1 MVVILRFLAEYCGFL
16 FSPDRF
22 RFVDS
27 LAESASGDAMVVL
40 ESGTLR
46 LRITHD
52 RGQLL
57 LEFQP
62 IHGKRSD
69 WFSLGLLRGVLLG
82 DRDGSE
88 VLDPAWARFLSDSLG
103 DLERT
108 LADSDKAKHLIDQLK
123 LQGRLRAKELF
134 G

>member
-1 MVVILRFLAEYCGFL
+1 MVVILRFLAEHCGFL
-16 FSPDRF
+16 FGPGRF

-27 LAESASGDAMVVL
+27 LAESAFGDAMVVL

-46 LRITHD
+46 LRFTHD

-62 IHGKRSD
+62 IGGKRTD

-82 DRDGSE
+82 DRGGSE
-88 VLDPAWARFLSDSLG
+88 VLDPAWASFLADSLD
-103 DLERT
+103 DLDRT
-108 LADSDKAKHLIDQLK
+108 LADAEKAKHLIEQLK
-123 LQGRLRAKELF
+123 HQAGLRAKALF

>member
-1 MVVILRFLAEYCGFL
+1 MVEILRFLAEYCGFL
-16 FSPDRF
+16 FGAGHF
-22 RFVDS
+22 RLVDS
-27 LAESASGDAMVVL
+27 LAESASGDAMVLL

-46 LRITHD
+46 LRFTHD

-62 IHGKRSD
+62 VSGKRAD

-82 DRDGSE
+82 DRGESE
-88 VLDPAWARFLSDSLG
+88 VLDAAWASFFADSLEYL
-103 DLERT
+103 DRTFADPERASQ
-108 LADSDKAKHLIDQLK
+108 LIGELKHQA
-123 LQGRLRAKELF
+123 RLRATALF